1 MPDIATPTVRRN
13 ADQQRFEIHVDG
25 ELAGFLGYRESK
37 GVLDLLHTE
46 VQPRFEGRGVGAELV
61 RGALEQARAS
71 GHRIVPS
78 CSFVAAWVERHAE
91 ARDLLAS

>member
-1 MPDIATPTVRRN
+1 
-13 ADQQRFEIHVDG
+13 
-25 ELAGFLGYRESK
+25 
-37 GVLDLLHTE
+37 
-46 VQPRFEGRGVGAELV
+46 V